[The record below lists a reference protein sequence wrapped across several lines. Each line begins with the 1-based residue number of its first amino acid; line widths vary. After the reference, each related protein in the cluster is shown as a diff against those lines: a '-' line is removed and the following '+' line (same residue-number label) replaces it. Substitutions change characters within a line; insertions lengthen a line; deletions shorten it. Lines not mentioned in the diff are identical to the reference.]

1 MIFSLIDNYYRVIFQ
16 SKNNPYDLKSIFY
29 IELFEEIRQRQ
40 SPLDDNFSF
49 VKDTQ
54 FLYFKGLKSYPYM
67 ILTGINYSEFYMEV
81 KQSIILQ
88 FIYILISLFSFIL
101 ILLFFSYKKQR
112 SFSCF
117 QAVIKNYYFQFSVG
131 SILDHIRGFSH
142 PNESLLR
149 IKKDKYP
156 PSLPIESGLFI
167 RDCLLLLEDNIDK
180 YQVKIEI
187 NIKKNS
193 LIEENHFSL
202 QQILVGLLSFS
213 IEHNKG
219 KNISISS
226 DSDEANLYI
235 KIEDRTF
242 FLSEGMRDQFSEK
255 LREDNL
261 FLLNFKNIKD
271 TANTLGVKISIQ
283 EKSPK
288 GNIILITI
296 PHSSETGLNINQHNI
311 ISFEKIKTQK
321 S

>member
-1 MIFSLIDNYYRVIFQ
+1 MINI
-16 SKNNPYDLKSIFY
+16 
-29 IELFEEIRQRQ
+29 
-40 SPLDDNFSF
+40 
-49 VKDTQ
+49 
-54 FLYFKGLKSYPYM
+54 
-67 ILTGINYSEFYMEV
+67 
-81 KQSIILQ
+81 
-88 FIYILISLFSFIL
+88 
-101 ILLFFSYKKQR
+101 
-112 SFSCF
+112 
-117 QAVIKNYYFQFSVG
+117 
-131 SILDHIRGFSH
+131 
-142 PNESLLR
+142 
-149 IKKDKYP
+149 P
-156 PSLPIESGLFI
+156 PSFPIESGLFI

-213 IEHNKG
+213 IEQNKG

-271 TANTLGVKISIQ
+271 TANTLGIKISIQ